1 MMRKA
6 FTLMEVNLAILI
18 MAGGGLSV
26 CGLFSLGYRENR
38 QSREDVAA
46 SSYADAVISPL
57 VMAIGATNIRWSVFK
72 TMPSYPSD
80 RGWSDYFNSQGIVT
94 SDPESQAKSVFDAV
108 MGKMSSAAKGPLNVN
123 TTFPSA
129 AAANMRAGLVV
140 QHDEDSAIVKICF
153 RATKHPSE
161 LLAMPIFY
169 TEVRF
174 QGLANE

>member
-1 MMRKA
+1 MKKA
-6 FTLMEVNLAILI
+6 FTLLEVNLAILI
-18 MAGGGLSV
+18 MAGGVLAV

-46 SSYADAVISPL
+46 ASYADAVMSPL
-57 VMAIGATNIRWSVFK
+57 VMAISSTNLKWSVFRSLQ
-72 TMPSYPSD
+72 SYPSD
-80 RGWSDYFNSQGIVT
+80 RGWSDYFNGDGMVVA
-94 SDPESQAKSVFDAV
+94 DPEGQAKSVFASV
-108 MGKMSSAAKGPLNVN
+108 MGKMQAAAKGPFNVN
-123 TTFPSA
+123 TGFPSA
-129 AAANMRAGLVV
+129 ASGNMRAGLVV
-140 QHDEDSAIVKICF
+140 LHDQDSAIVKICF